1 MLMRETPLDSLDR
14 TRGIFLTSL
23 LDGVGKADAGADF
36 YFAALNAMR
45 HGYILDTNDDGLI
58 KMFSSV
64 IRKEEEISGPSYS
77 YDLNT
82 EGEGEAMR
90 ESGVSQ
96 LQAGEVMSS
105 PAGMGLSDN
114 PSYDEMRVVPP
125 VPGQGLSG
133 RQFRMHQGHSE
144 DPYANHNYL
153 GSYMNP
159 LHGNMHGII
168 GDFYYDDEGSSRS
181 QRDGKREAHWEANAV
196 GSDWEFLLNP
206 NYYGNL
212 DTNHGTNHAL
222 YEQNFGEWKTNNLDI
237 ENRLKEH
244 GLDDMQIEHELRKMH
259 IAQNKRE
266 WKSNIG
272 LTDYLFGME
281 WLTPEERN
289 KAYDHIYKYGMANAR
304 QPLKFNRHDNNIDFM
319 PRLIRNFHQRFAGL
333 YNHWIRD
340 PSAVGEPIAY
350 KPKPLTDKS
359 KYIDP
364 AHTIGSLERY
374 TEPGVEGNAYK
385 RLLDYYRDMYYDYTG
400 EMLDNVNNAF
410 VPYLEKDSDG
420 SFNADNVGWQK
431 RETANRSNYLH
442 NEMFRLLL
450 GVDHNYQLH
459 EDGQHPLWGDL
470 WRKDQSPFDQE
481 QIDKIVSERGRY
493 SMQET
498 NSDRLGK
505 NHAAHHYAT
514 FLDGERYNQ
523 PEHGYNLEDNE
534 SLSTYWQRPFLGK
547 GGLGKQPND
556 LFNLLHHHTLEFKTK
571 EKKQESELTE
581 REREMLEMGREFG
594 EEDEEDDFDYEPH
607 VSKTK
612 TGGEKQHSLF
622 FSRVA
627 NSIVPRHHLDLEED
641 VEMRDHSMLNALG
654 PFGQAEIGL
663 FGMMDRGKFKLV
675 PQVGGGTVVE
685 GTQEGT
691 GEATATLNPHNTAR
705 SSRLGAS
712 TNPYTERH
720 SYSLDHAT
728 ANKLSSGYHNAREA
742 GQDSQ
747 EFQSKLSGK
756 VPGYLYVGH
765 RFPAKGGAY
774 DEEVQRI
781 KSAHDYHHTGTLLG
795 MGNAPMNPYPMV
807 LSHKD
812 KRAKS
817 TLASGDLDALRARKV
832 PAKETRAYDNLEDA
846 KDALRI
852 RYNLI
857 SDNATTD
864 EERQEVE
871 EEYQR
876 MSARLEED
884 FMKPYPTPYKETKE
898 GVVQSIDISRYLP
911 PSRVDYAGSGN
922 LLTQIS
928 QRQPVTEEQERYFD
942 LAERQAML
950 IQERDS
956 DETSPERK
964 TELNTRIHEMTDE
977 LSLLEPLLEEMSDTK
992 FDFGNYSTQTIERE
1006 KRLRA
1011 DTDAIAEMGAKLKDK
1026 IDPEMLAHIFDPNL
1040 PHETVEANMRMWAK
1054 LANDYLNTVPHKH
1067 HGVYTKGTAE
1077 YTEAAGLPQQIKS
1090 AMHRINPDL
1099 GISINN
1105 MFTAEG
1111 IENEQ
1116 TNMMDKLGL
1125 DSKNPRLRQ
1134 TINDYF
1140 ENQLMNRLGQFGEI
1154 NAPIMTVRQLFEQMY
1169 PDVDIESLLK
1179 HGNRRVDEDLRQK
1192 VLGLYRTI
1200 QNNDKNQQVGI
1211 HLHTALSTDHRA
1223 TDKDLYDFQGNV
1235 KIPKFGNVKN
1245 KKIDDKVDKYY
1256 RTLQRL
1262 NSIVT
1267 AFPEVESPA
1276 GVTRTGITDV
1286 PVGPVSP
1293 DGHSVHSLY
1302 NSAGFAH
1309 EFGDEFHPNYDYK
1322 INPKTGEVAIKPV
1335 PQGHSQRLVQPL
1347 ETFWNASAPD
1357 EWLRM
1362 LRGPEHQ
1369 EARDALATLERM
1381 AAQFKTNTLN
1391 ETRNQDHH
1399 SVNKSDVNLADLT
1412 NPDIIRKELG
1422 KKVPTLQPMH
1432 RIFDLDDLEHLRGF
1446 TGDWIVSAMPEGE
1459 RGFVEKEDDE
1469 VSSETFDLSDEDKDN
1484 FKQVTDED
1492 FKADVVK
1499 TEEGYYIFDVLK
1511 FAEKEV
1517 YDVPINDRIKIL
1529 RGGMEGVE
1537 NVHVPSA
1544 SDTRLTDD
1552 EGLKSVIAD
1561 LQKDHEQILLRDA
1574 KSVYMAGELRHPKW
1588 VMLKPGR
1595 DVVLRVLERRGNG
1608 PYTYR
1613 LGTGPITK
1621 EENIGNRAVESDGE
1635 NYMDVGVAFNSP
1647 EKYNEGDHVRVNA
1660 ANVSKVETVDEDAV
1674 YTLTGSE
1681 IIGEAEGEGL
1691 VSRET
1696 LGLLAKSLDSQWL
1709 CEVTRAKSGIRITM
1723 PQGDVVYKATQ
1734 SGYAWTVHSP
1744 LASNNYLIR
1753 LSESQRVYWSPVAGA
1768 LLKADL
1774 EIKEEVHESEGDAEP
1789 LIEPKKIEDSD
1800 WWKKKEKQKVLV
1812 KGLVLIDKFLKSG
1825 VGAVGQSSTGAMGL
1839 GIGYATPIESPM
1851 GPTNLNDEKTMP
1863 DFDNRKR
1870 PGEDESIEPNTENLE
1885 DDKRI
1890 TVPTE
1895 EGVLEVTSDKATF
1908 RT

>member
-14 TRGIFLTSL
+14 TRGIFLSSL
-23 LDGVGKADAGADF
+23 LDGIGKADAGADF
-36 YFAALNAMR
+36 YFAVVNAIR
-45 HGYILDTNDDGLI
+45 HGYVLDSNDNGLI

-64 IRKEEEISGPSYS
+64 IRKEEEISGPSYA

-82 EGEGEAMR
+82 EGEKDAMQ

-114 PSYDEMRVVPP
+114 PSYDEMRVIPP

-159 LHGNMHGII
+159 LHGNMHDIV
-168 GDFYYDDEGSSRS
+168 GDFYYDDEGFS
-181 QRDGKREAHWEANAV
+181 QSQKDAKKEVEWEGNAV
-196 GSDWEFLLNP
+196 GANHEFLLNP
-206 NYYGNL
+206 NYYGKL

-222 YEQNFGEWKTNNLDI
+222 YEQDFRGWKTNNLDI

-244 GLDDMQIEHELRKMH
+244 GLDDSQIEHELRKMH
-259 IAQNKRE
+259 IAQKKRE
-266 WKSNIG
+266 WKSNFG
-272 LTDYLFGME
+272 LMDYLFGME

-289 KAYDHIYKYGMANAR
+289 KAYEHIYKYGTAHPT
-304 QPLKFNRHDNNIDFM
+304 QQLKFNRHDNNIDFI
-319 PRLIRNFHQRFAGL
+319 PRMVRNFHQRFAGL
-333 YNHWIRD
+333 YNHWIRE
-340 PSAVGEPIAY
+340 PSAVGETITY
-350 KPKPLTDKS
+350 KPKNLTDKS

-374 TEPGVEGNAYK
+374 TEPGVEGDAYK

-400 EMLDNVNNAF
+400 EMPDYINNAS
-410 VPYLEKDSDG
+410 VPYLEKNSDG
-420 SFNADNVGWQK
+420 SFDVDNVGWQK

-442 NEMFRLLL
+442 NEMFRHLL

-470 WRKDQSPFDQE
+470 WKKDQAPFNQE
-481 QIDKIVSERGRY
+481 QVDKIVNERNRY
-493 SMQET
+493 SVQET

-505 NHAAHHYAT
+505 NHAAHNYAT
-514 FLDGERYNQ
+514 FLDSEKYNR

-556 LFNLLHHHTLEFKTK
+556 LFNLLHHHTLEYKPK
-571 EKKQESELTE
+571 EKKQERELTE
-581 REREMLEMGREFG
+581 REKEMLEMGREFG
-594 EEDEEDDFDYEPH
+594 EEEDEEEVDFDYEPH

-612 TGGEKQHSLF
+612 FGGEKQHSLL

-627 NSIVPRHHLDLEED
+627 NSIVPRHHIDSDD
-641 VEMRDHSMLNALG
+641 VNMRDHSLLNLLG

-663 FGMMDRGKFKLV
+663 FGMMDRGQFRLV
-675 PQVGGGTVVE
+675 PQVGGGATVE
-685 GTQEGT
+685 MSQEGT
-691 GEATATLNPHNTAR
+691 GEATATLNPHNTSR
-705 SSRLGAS
+705 SSRYGAS

-720 SYSLDHAT
+720 SYALDHAT
-728 ANKLSSGYHNAREA
+728 ANKLSSDYHNARET
-742 GQDSQ
+742 GQNSQ
-747 EFQSKLSGK
+747 EFQNKLSGK

-781 KSAHDYHHTGTLLG
+781 KGSHDYHHTGTLLG

-817 TLASGDLDALRARKV
+817 TLASGDLDALRTKKV
-832 PAKETRAYDNLEDA
+832 PAKETRGFDKLEDA
-846 KDALRI
+846 KDDLRL

-864 EERQEVE
+864 EQKKEVE

-876 MSARLEED
+876 ALARLEEN
-884 FMKPYPTPYKETKE
+884 FMTAYPTPYKETKE
-898 GVVQSIDISRYLP
+898 GVVQSLDINP
-911 PSRVDYAGSGN
+911 EYAGFGN
-922 LLTQIS
+922 LLSQVS

-942 LAERQAML
+942 LVDRQQML

-956 DETSPERK
+956 EETSPKRK

-977 LSLLEPLLEEMSDTK
+977 ISRLEPLLEEGSDSK
-992 FDFGNYSTQTIERE
+992 FDFGNYQTQMIDKER
-1006 KRLRA
+1006 RLRA

-1040 PHETVEANMRMWAK
+1040 PHETVAANIRMWAK

-1154 NAPIMTVRQLFEQMY
+1154 NAPVMTVRQLFEQMY
-1169 PDVDIESLLK
+1169 PDVDIDSLLK
-1179 HGNRRVDEDLRQK
+1179 HSNKRVDEDLRQK
-1192 VLGLYRTI
+1192 VLGLYRNI
-1200 QNNDKNQQVGI
+1200 QDNDKNQEVGM

-1223 TDKDLYDFQGNV
+1223 TDNDLYDFQGNV

-1245 KKIDDKVDKYY
+1245 KKIDDKIDKYY
-1256 RTLQRL
+1256 QTLQRL

-1276 GVTRTGITDV
+1276 GLTRTGITDV

-1309 EFGDEFHPNYDYK
+1309 EFGDEFNPNFDYK
-1322 INPKTGEVAIKPV
+1322 INHKTGEVAIKPV

-1347 ETFWNASAPD
+1347 ETFWNAVAPD

-1369 EARDALATLERM
+1369 EAREDLDTLERM
-1381 AAQFKTNTLN
+1381 AAQFKPNSIG
-1391 ETRNQDHH
+1391 ETRHQDHH
-1399 SVNKSDVNLADLT
+1399 SATKSEVNLANLT
-1412 NPDIIRKELG
+1412 NPDIIKKELG

-1469 VSSETFDLSDEDKDN
+1469 VSSETFELSEEDKDN

-1492 FKADVVK
+1492 FKADVIK

-1517 YDVPINDRIKIL
+1517 HDVPISDRIKIL

-1613 LGTGPITK
+1613 LGTGPITQ

-1753 LSESQRVYWSPVAGA
+1753 LAESQRVYWSPIAGA
-1768 LLKADL
+1768 LLKANL

-1812 KGLVLIDKFLKSG
+1812 KGLALIDKFLKSG

-1851 GPTNLNDEKTMP
+1851 GPTNLHDEKTMP

-1870 PGEDESIEPNTENLE
+1870 PGEDESIEPNTEDLE

-1890 TVPTE
+1890 TVPTK